1 VSVKKLR
8 SIPLHSTINH
18 RPITLGGC
26 RNIVVIY
33 GWKVVAVVIFGKEE
47 DGVGVRNGIDVVVE
61 AVVVGPLSSGLL
73 LRHRFVISS
82 GDVSYAGR

>member
-8 SIPLHSTINH
+8 SISLHSTINH
-18 RPITLGGC
+18 GPITLGGC

-82 GDVSYAGR
+82 GDTSYTG

>member
-8 SIPLHSTINH
+8 SIPLRSIINH
-18 RPITLGGC
+18 QPITLGGC